1 MKNIENY
8 VGVAKIL
15 RVFSSGYQYTCKY
28 IKHIL
33 NFNKNF

>member
-8 VGVAKIL
+8 VGVAKIKECY
-15 RVFSSGYQYTCKY
+15 SSGYRYKCNY

-33 NFNKNF
+33 NFNQIF